1 MTRWGG
7 PAPFSRR
14 LRLPLPT
21 PPRVCLGKLL
31 VLMAVATAPFGPPS
45 PWSTPT
51 SPRAALRVPRSAAAA
66 QHPTTTARM
75 GSWSLVNGVADTLYN
90 RGEGVRYAVEQTFGY
105 TIPRFTQQLFR
116 TYDITGETNRQAA
129 EEIFIRDNAADFTD
143 TFLPGLLAT
152 LGVGALLDR
161 HRKTLVGANM
171 DHQSLNFYQKLLH
184 GTQTRDQFYQQLENA
199 ALGTRH
205 GSPQSEALP
214 TLKASA
220 QHLKDWTANHKGGKQ
235 FTHLVRSMGGKAEDP
250 FTRHAQ
256 QQAERLGLSS
266 LDVTLNHQGH
276 TLETTLPSLL
286 KDLTRIEQKAVGWG
300 PQLGE
305 QLAKTARLQPL
316 QASGTVVAFATS
328 LMIPHWIRQFM
339 VKRYG
344 PQADTNPATR
354 AIAEFYERQR
364 LEKFPHV
371 LTVNGPKMLAAPSLL
386 RQTGETSPSAFLELG
401 TLSGAEQNTPHETA
415 PHPTMVTPG
424 TRSGDALL
432 DRPTKLRWFPY
443 VRDAWANGNPVPAL
457 TSAAFFAFLGGVAGR
472 HFVTVQNGRIVPKL
486 KQGLQ
491 EFFSYERSFPFTTL
505 RQMEL
510 TYGALCGVRLLES
523 RNDADFRETLLRD
536 NILGFPT
543 LTWGCSILR
552 QHLSRGAN
560 QMLLGWLKKDNLI
573 SADQARALGHKLMFK
588 DARATVR
595 REAQELTAPML
606 ERVLKLTADQRDK
619 LPAITERVRNM
630 NNAVTL
636 TSAAISISLLAFL
649 EPQLGIWMTNAI
661 EKRKHRDQAT
671 LPSPGVSFAKS
682 V

>member
-1 MTRWGG
+1 
-7 PAPFSRR
+7 
-14 LRLPLPT
+14 
-21 PPRVCLGKLL
+21 
-31 VLMAVATAPFGPPS
+31 
-45 PWSTPT
+45 
-51 SPRAALRVPRSAAAA
+51 
-66 QHPTTTARM
+66 M
-75 GSWSLVNGVADTLYN
+75 GSWGLVNGVADTLYN

-143 TFLPGLLAT
+143 TFLPGLMAT

-171 DHQSLNFYQKLLH
+171 DHRSLTFYQKLLH
-184 GTQTRDQFYQQLENA
+184 GTQTRDQFYQQLEDATA
-199 ALGTRH
+199 AQGTRH
-205 GSPQSEALP
+205 GGLLNDTLP

-220 QHLKDWTANHKGGKQ
+220 QHLKDWSASHQGGKQ
-235 FTHLVRSMGGKAEDP
+235 AAHLLRTMGGKAEDP
-250 FTRHAQ
+250 FTQHAQ
-256 QQAERLGLSS
+256 QQAQRLGLSS
-266 LDVTLNHQGH
+266 LDVTLTHQGH

-305 QLAKTARLQPL
+305 QLARTARLQPL

-328 LMIPHWIRQFM
+328 LMIPHWIRQLM

-354 AIAEFYERQR
+354 AIAEFYEKQR

-371 LTVNGPKMLAAPSLL
+371 LTVNGPKMLASPSLL
-386 RQTGETSPSAFLELG
+386 RQTGEASPSAFAELG
-401 TLSGAEQNTPHETA
+401 APKPVTPEGADGHA
-415 PHPTMVTPG
+415 SATPG

-472 HFVTVQNGRIVPKL
+472 HFVTVQNGRLIPKL
-486 KQGLQ
+486 KEGLR

-560 QMLLGWLKKDNLI
+560 QLLLGWLKKDGLI
-573 SADQARALGHKLMFK
+573 SADQAQSLGHRLMFK

-606 ERVLKLTADQRDK
+606 ARVLALGADQHDK
-619 LPAITERVRNM
+619 LPAITQRVRNI

-661 EKRKHRDQAT
+661 EKRKHRSQAT